1 MSSFGSLAQFRV
13 GYWRGIR
20 EFILNERRDVAKRI
34 EVLDAEIERI
44 GLIRVQYER
53 TKDSRTGKY
62 VVTENRV
69 GLSVS
74 KGTSLERLLQAYIAA
89 GGNPFDISHFFYPDE
104 TQIIDDKT
112 GETVTADNYPYGGV
126 AAPLT
131 ANYNEPVTSYGEY
144 PGGYVPLA
152 KYLPNRVGAR
162 YEPSDTTDVVAFQ
175 VDEIRKSCNK
185 EIRNKIQELEH
196 RIIKLCDLREQLL
209 IERDEVLIAAHGGTL
224 YDLPD
229 FDPDFFADHLL
240 TQYIISQIDSNIF
253 ETTGDGRVKS
263 LSTPDAGKV
272 TRHESFYLDKGVEVF
287 LMLMA

>member
-20 EFILNERRDVAKRI
+20 EFILTERRDVAKRI

-44 GLIRVQYER
+44 GTIRVQYDR
-53 TKDSRTGKY
+53 TKDPKTGKY
-62 VVTENRV
+62 TVTENRV
-69 GLSVS
+69 GLTVS
-74 KGTSLERLLQAYIAA
+74 KGTTLERLLQAYIAV

-104 TQIIDDKT
+104 TEIIDDAT
-112 GETVTADNYPYGGV
+112 GETVQSDNYPHGGV
-126 AAPLT
+126 AAPKT
-131 ANYNEPVTSYGEY
+131 ANYNEPINDYGEY

-162 YEPSDTTDVVAFQ
+162 YDPSDTTDVVAFQ
-175 VDEIRKSCNK
+175 VAEIRRWCNQ

-196 RIIKLCDLREQLL
+196 RIIKVCDLREQLL
-209 IERDEVLIAAHGGTL
+209 IERDEVLVGAHGGTL
-224 YDLPD
+224 FDMPDYDTEVFPED
-229 FDPDFFADHLL
+229 LL
-240 TQYIISQIDSNIF
+240 VQKVIAQIDASIF

-263 LSTPDAGKV
+263 LSTPDTGKV
-272 TRHESFYLDKGVEVF
+272 ARHESFYLDKGVEVF